1 MRHTLSCRYSQGAF
15 LAAIP
20 IGGLAGL
27 IGLGG
32 GEFRLPVLTQ
42 YIGFPARAAIPL
54 NLLISLATLASALA
68 LRNHAIPVDG
78 VTAHLPE
85 VIGLTLGGVAS
96 AIFGARLVMHLS
108 DRRLTVSMA
117 VLLAALGVL
126 LLVEAFVPFGNAG
139 LFQES
144 PLSRALAGVVLGLGV
159 GVVSSMLGVAGG
171 ELLIP
176 ALVFVFGADIR
187 IAGTAS
193 LMISLAIVSTGL
205 WRFHRAGALPLT
217 GGAPRI
223 AVSMSAGS
231 LIGAALG
238 GLAVAVAPV
247 AFLKVLLGSVLI
259 VAAVKTASH
268 GKERA

>member
-15 LAAIP
+15 LAAVP

-42 YIGFPARAAIPL
+42 YIGFPPRAAIPL
-54 NLLISLATLASALA
+54 NLLISLTTLCFALV
-68 LRNHAIPVDG
+68 LRNHAIPLSA
-78 VTAHLPE
+78 VTMHWPE
-85 VIGLTLGGVAS
+85 IAGLMLGGVVS
-96 AIFGARLVMHLS
+96 AVFGARLVMRLS
-108 DRRLTVSMA
+108 DRRLTLSMA
-117 VLLAALGVL
+117 ILLAALGVL
-126 LLVEAFVPFGNAG
+126 LLVEAFFPFGNAG
-139 LFQES
+139 LFEES
-144 PLSRALAGVVLGLGV
+144 PLLRGLAGVALGLGV

-176 ALVFVFGADIR
+176 TLVFLFGADIR
-187 IAGTAS
+187 VAGTAS
-193 LMISLAIVSTGL
+193 LLISVAIVATGL
-205 WRFHRAGALPLT
+205 WRFHRAGALPLK

-247 AFLKVLLGSVLI
+247 AFLKMLLGSVLI

-268 GKERA
+268 RGG